1 MMNTNFIEI
10 IKNPD
15 KLSYEE
21 GESFDLTG
29 ALIEA
34 EYDNGNRYD
43 ITDIVTVTPEVITLK
58 DKCVVIHFIGE
69 VDTEEKEFT
78 VTLPITVYA
87 KSAWKFLDGA
97 GLQYFYSLLL
107 NKFMH
112 KSSAIDV
119 EGGSHTNKVMVFDGN
134 GDVSYVDVTL
144 DDILYL
150 KDIASLLPDT
160 EENKNFINLIDF
172 VDRQCG
178 YLKDVDIA
186 EDTVI
191 QNILNDE
198 FEE

>member
-1 MMNTNFIEI
+1 
-10 IKNPD
+10 
-15 KLSYEE
+15 
-21 GESFDLTG
+21 
-29 ALIEA
+29 
-34 EYDNGNRYD
+34 
-43 ITDIVTVTPEVITLK
+43 
-58 DKCVVIHFIGE
+58 
-69 VDTEEKEFT
+69 
-78 VTLPITVYA
+78 
-87 KSAWKFLDGA
+87 
-97 GLQYFYSLLL
+97 
-107 NKFMH
+107 MH

-119 EGGSHTNKVMVFDGN
+119 ESGSHTNKVMVFDGN

-144 DDILYL
+144 DDIMYL